1 MCSRVVVQLA
11 CRDRLVMPQ
20 VFACRS
26 IQGNNGI
33 GQQVIELFGIGD
45 VEVVGI
51 STVCP
56 QV

>member
-1 MCSRVVVQLA
+1 MRSRVVVQLA

-20 VFACRS
+20 VFACRG

-33 GQQVIELFGIGD
+33 GQQVIELFGVRD
-45 VEVVGI
+45 VDILGKN
-51 STVCP
+51 TVCS